1 MSVFDSLVR
10 ATLPVT
16 PRPVVHFFA
25 RRYVA
30 GSRLEQAIATVQRL
44 AQQGCCA
51 TIDVLG
57 ESVVERQHAVAAVAA
72 YYEVLEAI
80 TANSLPAHVSL
91 KPTQMGLNIDRSF
104 CRDNIAAVLERA
116 RTSGIF
122 VRIDMEDSPTTDATL
137 AVYRELVGRYPGGTG
152 VVLQARL
159 RRTFADAAALA
170 SPGTN
175 VRLCKGIYLEPRP
188 IAYEERDI
196 IRSAFVHALELLLEG
211 GAHVGIASQSSTA
224 SDWPRTATSSR
235 CCSAS
240 TRSCGVSSP
249 TRAIGFACMSPSGR
263 TGTRTRSD
271 VCARTR
277 PSPAWA
283 YRRSC
288 VAAWK
293 TRDRHEARSP
303 RQQG

>member
-16 PRPVVHFFA
+16 PRPMVHFFA

-159 RRTFADAAALA
+159 RRTFVDAAALA

-196 IRSAFVHALELLLEG
+196 IRSAFVHALELLLKG
-211 GAHVGIASQSSTA
+211 GAHVGIATHDEWLVCEALAIIHRLGLAKDRYEFQMLL
-224 SDWPRTATSSR
+224 
-235 CCSAS
+235 
-240 TRSCGVSSP
+240 GVDPELRRILADAGHRLRVYVPFGSHWYPYSVRRLRENP
-249 TRAIGFACMSPSGR
+249 TIARVGLQAFLRGR
-263 TGTRTRSD
+263 M
-271 VCARTR
+271 
-277 PSPAWA
+277 
-283 YRRSC
+283 
-288 VAAWK
+288 
-293 TRDRHEARSP
+293 EN
-303 RQQG
+303 

>member
-1 MSVFDSLVR
+1 MSMFDSLVR

-16 PRPVVHFFA
+16 PKPMIHFFA

-57 ESVVERQHAVAAVAA
+57 ESVVERQHAVTAVAA
-72 YYEVLEAI
+72 YHEVLEAI

-116 RTSGIF
+116 HSKGIF

-137 AVYRELVGRYPGGTG
+137 AIYRELVGHYPSGTG

-159 RRTFADAAALA
+159 RRTFADASALA
-170 SPGTN
+170 NPGTN

-196 IRSAFVHALELLLEG
+196 IRNAFVHALEILLEG
-211 GAHVGIASQSSTA
+211 GAYVGIATHDEWLVCKALAIIQRLKLSKDRYEFQMLL
-224 SDWPRTATSSR
+224 
-235 CCSAS
+235 
-240 TRSCGVSSP
+240 GVDPELRRILVDAGHRLRVYVPFGSHWYPYSVRRLRENP
-249 TRAIGFACMSPSGR
+249 TIARVGLEAFLRGR
-263 TGTRTRSD
+263 M
-271 VCARTR
+271 
-277 PSPAWA
+277 
-283 YRRSC
+283 
-288 VAAWK
+288 
-293 TRDRHEARSP
+293 EN
-303 RQQG
+303 